1 MHHEKIWPVR
11 SIVCLWLDIEL
22 NALPSHYV
30 PSCIIFEITNWSIK
44 NYFFVLICF
53 ICQIINWSL
62 HFILGIKAF
71 ENLLQG
77 HYTSFGSTNNVN
89 ILSIPIRIL
98 IDKYELLSYN
108 RFNKFIFLNK
118 TITNLATQIYRLVLV

>member
-1 MHHEKIWPVR
+1 MNTPILQDLTAQKWAY
-11 SIVCLWLDIEL
+11 LM
-22 NALPSHYV
+22 
-30 PSCIIFEITNWSIK
+30 IFP
-44 NYFFVLICF
+44 
-53 ICQIINWSL
+53 
-62 HFILGIKAF
+62 
-71 ENLLQG
+71 G

-98 IDKYELLSYN
+98 IDKYELSYN